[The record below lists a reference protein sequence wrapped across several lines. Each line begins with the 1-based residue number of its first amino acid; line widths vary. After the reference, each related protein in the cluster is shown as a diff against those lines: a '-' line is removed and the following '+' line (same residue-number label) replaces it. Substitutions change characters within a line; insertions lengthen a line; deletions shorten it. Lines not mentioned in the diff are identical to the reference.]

1 MQQSNESSPKEKI
14 KPAESNQRSRI
25 VKQRARGFLY
35 QPALFQKTV
44 LHQVSQTLA
53 LRDLSQN
60 LIQRRAPFQR
70 RKIHF
75 AEHGLQNLRGVA
87 ESDFLAIQVFG
98 GAQREI
104 LHQKQ
109 INLVAIRCGLFLFPE
124 LPL

>member
-1 MQQSNESSPKEKI
+1 MQQSNESSSEEKI

-60 LIQRRAPFQR
+60 LIQRRTPFQR
-70 RKIHF
+70 REIHF
-75 AEHGLQNLRGVA
+75 AKHGLQNLRCIA
-87 ESDFLAIQVFG
+87 EGYIFAIEVFG
-98 GAQREI
+98 RA
-104 LHQKQ
+104 
-109 INLVAIRCGLFLFPE
+109 
-124 LPL
+124 